1 MTRNHGAQ
9 RIVVD
14 LFVSLAF
21 VVLLLGA
28 GELALRWFGPQ
39 PDEGYVH
46 EKLPDSPRLYR
57 PKPGAVGTAGGDE
70 FRINSLGMRD
80 KEYAVEKPPGVTRI
94 AILGDSF
101 TFGNGVPEEATFAK
115 VLEASL
121 NASRDGTTYEVMNFG
136 VKGYDTVQ
144 ELATLREVALPLE
157 PDLIV
162 VAYYL
167 NDVGNPER
175 FGETPHAR
183 PRDPDAAQREAARGE
198 PDGHGDGEAEHG
210 IAVARRETQR
220 PPLRMRVRSA
230 LVDNSYLAGFA
241 IQQIAVVMRRFWK
254 VPYQGA
260 VDYNVP
266 FLSNSAPWRSSK
278 AALDEMKAIADSLEI
293 PILLALIPE
302 MGNFNELYPFRAAH
316 DSIAAYCDRI
326 GVPMCDLLDGFMG
339 IEAKTLW
346 VRWDDPHFNRRAHQL
361 AAMQI
366 ERALRD
372 RGALARMRSAISE

>member
-1 MTRNHGAQ
+1 MLSDHARGATDPI
-9 RIVVD
+9 RAGRAAVD
-14 LFVSLAF
+14 LIASLVFFA
-21 VVLLLGA
+21 VILGA

-80 KEYAVEKPPGVTRI
+80 KEYAVEKPPGVARI

-101 TFGNGVPEEATFAK
+101 TFGNGVPEEATFAN

-121 NASRDGTTYEVMNFG
+121 NASRDDTTYEVMNFG
-136 VKGYDTVQ
+136 VKGYDTGQ

-183 PRDPDAAQREAARGE
+183 PRG
-198 PDGHGDGEAEHG
+198 
-210 IAVARRETQR
+210 
-220 PPLRMRVRSA
+220 L
-230 LVDNSYLAGFA
+230 
-241 IQQIAVVMRRFWK
+241 
-254 VPYQGA
+254 
-260 VDYNVP
+260 NV
-266 FLSNSAPWRSSK
+266 
-278 AALDEMKAIADSLEI
+278 
-293 PILLALIPE
+293 
-302 MGNFNELYPFRAAH
+302 
-316 DSIAAYCDRI
+316 
-326 GVPMCDLLDGFMG
+326 
-339 IEAKTLW
+339 
-346 VRWDDPHFNRRAHQL
+346 
-361 AAMQI
+361 
-366 ERALRD
+366 
-372 RGALARMRSAISE
+372 